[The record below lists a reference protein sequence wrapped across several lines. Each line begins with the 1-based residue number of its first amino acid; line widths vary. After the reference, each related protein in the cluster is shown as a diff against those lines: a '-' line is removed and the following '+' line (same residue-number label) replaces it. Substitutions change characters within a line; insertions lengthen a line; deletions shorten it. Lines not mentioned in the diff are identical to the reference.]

1 MCMSYVKQIYS
12 YEHTRFWIIHC
23 NRSIANNV
31 FWHSAYWI
39 SGIRSNIRIW
49 YESVGSQLNTKMTDK
64 MTPQR
69 VPAALF
75 GSSSQTTDLLGMSD
89 DFLMA
94 SPVTLGVSTS
104 SSKETS
110 KETTKAPSPLSS
122 SKSSPSHSLTSS
134 PLAKRK
140 DPMRAVSSPATTD
153 VTSAELTTIPLNSPP
168 PGAKGEASN
177 APVGGTQQ
185 QVPIFTSASQP
196 LLQTPTL
203 SDKRSVPQLSTQP
216 QEDDYPIQPVVKTD
230 TPVAKPPSMKDPA
243 VTANPYRLSAQ
254 QQKKPMFPSS
264 PYLSSPQSTATV
276 ASQGPS
282 FMPPPMASAPSSLP
296 PPASQSY
303 GAPPMATQQ
312 QQHHH
317 PAMQQHPA
325 ALGTAPTANNGL
337 APVRPHWFYKRTGED
352 HWTPFSCVDSA
363 RLEQHFLTPRD
374 QQQQEEIVI
383 PTDGGR
389 YDVKFH
395 QRVRQAIFWEEDVC
409 PVRRCTWFYRT
420 DSDRWLQPYEE
431 NVAKLL
437 EVSPLYCCTRSHNK
451 FTILCLYSEYINT
464 LIIKNTSIIWLSLVS
479 QLATC
484 MKNPTTLLI
493 II

>member
-1 MCMSYVKQIYS
+1 MK
-12 YEHTRFWIIHC
+12 HTRFRIIHC
-23 NRSIANNV
+23 NCSDANNV
-31 FWHSAYWI
+31 FRHSAYWI
-39 SGIRSNIRIW
+39 SSIRSNIRVGG
-49 YESVGSQLNTKMTDK
+49 ESIGSQLNNTKMTDK
-64 MTPQR
+64 KTPQR
-69 VPAALF
+69 VPPALF

-94 SPVTLGVSTS
+94 SPVTLGVGTS

-140 DPMRAVSSPATTD
+140 DPMRAVSSPATAD
-153 VTSAELTTIPLNSPP
+153 VTSELTTVPLNSPP
-168 PGAKGEASN
+168 PGVKDEAN
-177 APVGGTQQ
+177 IAPVGGTQQ
-185 QVPIFTSASQP
+185 QVPIFTSVSQP
-196 LLQTPTL
+196 LLQTPTV
-203 SDKRSVPQLSTQP
+203 SDKRSAPQLSTHP

-230 TPVAKPPSMKDPA
+230 TPVAKPPSMEDPA
-243 VTANPYRLSAQ
+243 ATANPYRLSAQ
-254 QQKKPMFPSS
+254 QQKKPMFPAS
-264 PYLSSPQSTATV
+264 PYLSSPQTTATV

-296 PPASQSY
+296 PPPPASQSY
-303 GAPPMATQQ
+303 GAPPMATRQ
-312 QQHHH
+312 QQHH
-317 PAMQQHPA
+317 PMTTQQHPA
-325 ALGTAPTANNGL
+325 TLGTAPAANNGM

-363 RLEQHFLTPRD
+363 RLEQQFLAPRD
-374 QQQQEEIVI
+374 QQQQEEIVV

-395 QRVRQAIFWEEDVC
+395 QRVRQAIFWEEEVC

-420 DSDRWLQPYEE
+420 ESDRWLQPYEE

-437 EVSPLYCCTRSHNK
+437 EVSPLCCCTRSHNM
-451 FTILCLYSEYINT
+451 FTKNCLYDESP
-464 LIIKNTSIIWLSLVS
+464 S
-479 QLATC
+479 
-484 MKNPTTLLI
+484 NPI
-493 II
+493 PS